1 MGVAPAGR
9 KQQALGAVPAAGDE
23 KAMSDVPVLA
33 PAQGAAGAGASAG
46 KRRVPKM
53 LIIIG
58 SAVLVAGLAG
68 ALVLTHALGH
78 SAKAGHTAA
87 ATKALGPPLYLPLDP
102 PFVVNFQSDQLVRFL
117 QVSVQVM
124 SRDQKTLDLLK
135 NNDPVVRNDL
145 LILFGNQKYT
155 AISTPAGKEQLR
167 ADALAAIRKDMT
179 QAGGDPKLV
188 EAVYFT
194 SFVMQ

>member
-1 MGVAPAGR
+1 
-9 KQQALGAVPAAGDE
+9 
-23 KAMSDVPVLA
+23 MSDVPVLA
-33 PAQGAAGAGASAG
+33 PAQGAAGAEAAAG
-46 KRRVPKM
+46 KRRLPKM
-53 LIIIG
+53 LIIVG
-58 SAVLVAGLAG
+58 SAVVVAGLAG
-68 ALVLTHALGH
+68 ALVLTHAFGH
-78 SAKAGHTAA
+78 SSRAAHAA
-87 ATKALGPPLYLPLDP
+87 AARKPLGPPLYLPLDP

-117 QVSVQVM
+117 QVAVQVM

-155 AISTPAGKEQLR
+155 VISTPAGKEQLR
-167 ADALAAIRKDMT
+167 SDALAAIRKDIT
-179 QAGGDPKLV
+179 QSGGDPKLV